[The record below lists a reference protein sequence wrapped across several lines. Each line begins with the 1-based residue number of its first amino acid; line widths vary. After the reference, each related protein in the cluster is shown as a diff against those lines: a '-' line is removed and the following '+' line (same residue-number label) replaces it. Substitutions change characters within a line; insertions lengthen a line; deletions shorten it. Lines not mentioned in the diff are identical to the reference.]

1 MSVSASTWS
10 EAIRSAAK
18 LYPDRIAVVTDGTPW
33 TYAEI
38 DDYSSRAANF
48 LLEEGLHP
56 GDRVATLMYNDV
68 NHLML
73 LLGCAKAGLVLMP
86 INRRLNAVELE
97 QVLRLADPH
106 LVVHDPEFADSVSA
120 FFAGHAGRRLLPR
133 AMGGRTLA
141 DAITSRSSADPGV
154 RVSPTDIQVIHF
166 TSGTTG
172 TPKGVCR
179 TYASNISVSRDTLA
193 AIPQDENSVWAFEFS
208 FTSASFW
215 GIGAQ
220 VWLVGGTLRLSRK
233 FDAPEMLEALRTTVT
248 HAVLGPTMWEM
259 LRQAAQSRSLHSKT
273 LKAGFWGGMPIRRS
287 SAERLVEWLGV
298 PFGSAYGLTEAPCLT
313 WNAGD
318 DARKAPTAVGR
329 PGRSTRIRVVG
340 AQGEDLTD
348 GGLGEILVKSD
359 VTASA
364 YFNAPELT
372 SETFGP
378 EWLATGD
385 MGEFDAAGRLHV
397 LDRSKDLIISGGEN
411 IYPAEIEAVIS
422 QLAVVQEVCVL
433 GVPDDRWGEVPA
445 AIVRPVAGAAIA
457 PDAVLEHCTARLARY
472 KIPKLVGV
480 VAEIP
485 KGDLGKFEKKKILA
499 DLGSYFPTDVGI
511 AT

>member
-10 EAIRSAAK
+10 EAIRSAAT

-33 TYAEI
+33 TYAEM
-38 DDYSSRAANF
+38 DDYSTRAANL

-56 GDRVATLMYNDV
+56 GDRVATMMYNDI

-86 INRRLNAVELE
+86 INRRLNPVELE
-97 QVLRLADPH
+97 QVLRIADPH
-106 LVVHDPEFADSVSA
+106 LVVYDPEFADVSA
-120 FFAGHAGRRLLPR
+120 SFAGHTGRSLQRT
-133 AMGGRTLA
+133 MGGSALA
-141 DAITSRSSADPGV
+141 EAIASRSSADPGI
-154 RVSPTDIQVIHF
+154 RVSSTDIQVIHF

-179 TYASNISVSRDTLA
+179 TYASNMNVSLDTLA

-233 FDAPEMLEALRTTVT
+233 FDAPETLEALRTTVT
-248 HAVLGPTMWEM
+248 HAALGPTMWEM
-259 LRQAAQSRSLHSKT
+259 LRQAAQSRPLDSKT
-273 LKAGFWGGMPIRRS
+273 LKAVFWGGMPIRRS
-287 SAERLVEWLGV
+287 AAERIVEWLDV
-298 PFGSAYGLTEAPCLT
+298 PFGSVYGLTEAPCLT

-318 DARKAPTAVGR
+318 DAREAPTAVGR
-329 PGRSTRIRVVG
+329 PGRSTRIRLVD
-340 AQGEDLTD
+340 AQGKDLTD

-359 VTASA
+359 VAAGA

-372 SETFGP
+372 CETFGP
-378 EWLATGD
+378 DWLATGD

-397 LDRSKDLIISGGEN
+397 LDRSKDVIISGGEN
-411 IYPAEIEAVIS
+411 IYPAEIEAVIG
-422 QLAVVQEVCVL
+422 QLAEVQEVCAL

-445 AIVRPVAGAAIA
+445 AIVRPVLGAEIA
-457 PDAVLEHCTARLARY
+457 PEAILEHCTARLARY

-480 VAEIP
+480 VGEIP
-485 KGDLGKFEKKKILA
+485 KGDLGKFEKKKLLA
-499 DLGSYFPTDVGI
+499 DLGSYLPSDMGI